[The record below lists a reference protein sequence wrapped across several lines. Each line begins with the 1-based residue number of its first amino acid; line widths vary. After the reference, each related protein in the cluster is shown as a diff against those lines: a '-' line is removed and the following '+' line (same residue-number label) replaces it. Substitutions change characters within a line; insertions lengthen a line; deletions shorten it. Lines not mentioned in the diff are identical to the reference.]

1 MCYSR
6 REANVMATEHYQ
18 ATMPAVQSSNDSKLC
33 WAALF
38 RHCARC
44 HFGDQHY
51 AGLYVCCQL
60 PPRKLEGLLG
70 FAVQSPT
77 KVTSLLVEP
86 NAALHADM
94 TMRLSQPATLMHSFH
109 IAAGSDMC

>member
-1 MCYSR
+1 MSWQLSIIKQQCLQYKAQMTQSFVGLR
-6 REANVMATEHYQ
+6 CSGTVQGATLAINTMQ
-18 ATMPAVQSSNDSKLC
+18 ACMSAVSCHPESLKACL
-33 WAALF
+33 AL
-38 RHCARC
+38 
-44 HFGDQHY
+44 
-51 AGLYVCCQL
+51 LS
-60 PPRKLEGLLG
+60 
-70 FAVQSPT
+70 SPT

>member
-1 MCYSR
+1 MSWQLSIIKQQCLQYK
-6 REANVMATEHYQ
+6 AQMT
-18 ATMPAVQSSNDSKLC
+18 QSFVGLRCSGT
-33 WAALF
+33 
-38 RHCARC
+38 ARC

>member
-1 MCYSR
+1 
-6 REANVMATEHYQ
+6 MATEHYQ

-70 FAVQSPT
+70 FAV
-77 KVTSLLVEP
+77 VTNQGNIFACGAQCCS
-86 NAALHADM
+86 A
-94 TMRLSQPATLMHSFH
+94 R
-109 IAAGSDMC
+109 